1 MLYTKNSHLSN
12 RWQQANKNTNIFFKE
27 HRPNYVLMTPS
38 CPIIL
43 RLLKTK
49 KVLGTRLIT
58 NKISDLLFN
67 KNPCFQISLKNAQ
80 GKKTNVEK

>member
-12 RWQQANKNTNIFFKE
+12 RWQHANKNTNIFFKE

-38 CPIIL
+38 CLIIL

-49 KVLGTRLIT
+49 
-58 NKISDLLFN
+58 KISDLLFN

-80 GKKTNVEK
+80 VKKTNVEK